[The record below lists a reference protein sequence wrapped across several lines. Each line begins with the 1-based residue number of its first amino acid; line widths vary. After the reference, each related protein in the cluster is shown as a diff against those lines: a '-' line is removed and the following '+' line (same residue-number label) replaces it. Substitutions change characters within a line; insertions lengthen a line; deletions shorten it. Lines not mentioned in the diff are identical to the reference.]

1 MAERAD
7 DGTQRAKPAG
17 KPAKKLY
24 AAPKLR
30 IYGDVAAITR
40 TVGRTGTVL
49 DGGHGSMSKT
59 S

>member
-1 MAERAD
+1 MAERKD

-17 KPAKKLY
+17 RPPKKQY

-30 IYGDVAAITR
+30 VYGDVAAITR
-40 TVGRTGTVL
+40 TVGNTGTVL